1 MHKKVL
7 KERKQTITQILL
19 EINNTDINWIGDIFL
34 YRYWRKDEQ
43 IRVVKSL
50 AVVSNSLQPQG
61 ILQARILEW
70 VAVPFS
76 SGSSQPRDWTH
87 ISWIAGGF
95 FTSLTTREVYILYF
109 IDFLKFNIDFLR
121 FKSERQLLTY
131 WYV

>member
-34 YRYWRKDEQ
+34 YGYWCKDEQ

-95 FTSLTTREVYILYF
+95 FTSLPTRETQISVRKI
-109 IDFLKFNIDFLR
+109 IICV
-121 FKSERQLLTY
+121 LL
-131 WYV
+131 